1 MVDIKIVS
9 TVLKFAQICPL
20 VIGMGFMAH
29 FTKEFHDF
37 TTQLYASID
46 SSLDPYDNG
55 SFGRYEF
62 YLFSVGVGIGIAVL
76 GLICALR
83 GLMEKKYGA
92 LSMTALQALWAFHL
106 LVATSL
112 LAKSL
117 STYEKKAYEGGTM
130 SLCKMWDQSEGYKDY
145 DFNCS
150 QIYGAVVCGF
160 IAMALFAMD
169 TVMSMVAFNRAQL

>member
-1 MVDIKIVS
+1 MADVKKIVS
-9 TVLKFAQICPL
+9 IVLKFAQICPL

-29 FTKEFHDF
+29 FTKEFRDF
-37 TTQLYASID
+37 MTSLGG
-46 SSLDPYDNG
+46 SSFDPYDAG
-55 SFGRYEF
+55 AFGRYEF

-76 GLICALR
+76 GLICTFS

-117 STYEKKAYEGGTM
+117 STYEKEEDQGETT
-130 SLCKMWDQSEGYKDY
+130 SPCKSWEVYGKDY
-145 DFNCS
+145 DFNCG
-150 QIYGAVVCGF
+150 QIYGAVACGF

-169 TVMSMVAFNRAQL
+169 TVMSMVAFNRVHL